1 MSKKKKKIKPK
12 ETPRVPLQ
20 GAEVKKRPNFILGE
34 REERIQEILHPK
46 KK

>member
-1 MSKKKKKIKPK
+1 MPKKTQKKPK
-12 ETPRVPLQ
+12 KELPKGR
-20 GAEVKKRPNFILGE
+20 EVKKRPNFILGE